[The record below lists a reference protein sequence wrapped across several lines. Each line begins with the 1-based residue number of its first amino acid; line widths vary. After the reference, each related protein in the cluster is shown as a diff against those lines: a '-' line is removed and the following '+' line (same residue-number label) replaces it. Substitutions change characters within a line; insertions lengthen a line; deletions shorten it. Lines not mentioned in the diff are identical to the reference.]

1 MDNDNARRKF
11 SADGVLLRARTN
23 SRDDNRTRNS
33 RRVNYLNHVCFWAI
47 ILSPSAAAAQ
57 VNATA
62 APSSVSNGSV
72 TNQAIQMLTGP
83 YPNANF
89 GGSIA
94 CQGPTFNLSPF
105 VTKSKS
111 YALPYN
117 PTLTT
122 PIYDTSDVNEDGVP
136 DNPGRVLYLDQRP
149 SNQKDSHALNFGISA
164 TISFPL
170 DGGIQER
177 CKAAADTQTALQRQV
192 LANKR
197 LDFELARLKNCGELA
212 QKGISF
218 HPKSQYF
225 VICSDVVLG
234 PVPGQKPIPH
244 VHRLRVSVPASTSA
258 QQGSVPAAK
267 SSVPIPIPVEP
278 FSRGS
283 SK

>member
-1 MDNDNARRKF
+1 M
-11 SADGVLLRARTN
+11 
-23 SRDDNRTRNS
+23 
-33 RRVNYLNHVCFWAI
+33 
-47 ILSPSAAAAQ
+47 
-57 VNATA
+57 
-62 APSSVSNGSV
+62 SNGSV

-111 YALPYN
+111 YALPYT

-122 PIYDTSDVNEDGVP
+122 PVYDTSDVNEDGVP
-136 DNPGRVLYLDQRP
+136 DNPGRVLYEDRRN

-177 CKAAADTQTALQRQV
+177 CKAAADTQTALQRQI

-218 HPKSQYF
+218 HPKSQYY

-234 PVPGQKPIPH
+234 PIPGQKPVPH
-244 VHRLRVSVPASTSA
+244 VHRLTVSK
-258 QQGSVPAAK
+258 PAAT
-267 SSVPIPIPVEP
+267 SSQPSSAPAVKPSAPIPIPVEP
-278 FSRGS
+278 FPRGAS
-283 SK
+283 Q

>member
-1 MDNDNARRKF
+1 
-11 SADGVLLRARTN
+11 
-23 SRDDNRTRNS
+23 
-33 RRVNYLNHVCFWAI
+33 
-47 ILSPSAAAAQ
+47 
-57 VNATA
+57 
-62 APSSVSNGSV
+62 V

-111 YALPYN
+111 YALPYT
-117 PTLTT
+117 PTLVT
-122 PIYDTSDVNEDGVP
+122 PVYDTSDVNQDGVP
-136 DNPGRVLYLDQRP
+136 DNPGRILYEDRRN

-177 CKAAADTQTALQRQV
+177 CKAAADTQTALQRQI

-234 PVPGQKPIPH
+234 PIPGQKPVPH
-244 VHRLRVSVPASTSA
+244 VHRLTVSK
-258 QQGSVPAAK
+258 PAAT
-267 SSVPIPIPVEP
+267 SSQPGSAPAVKPSAPTPIPVEP
-278 FSRGS
+278 FPRGAS
-283 SK
+283 Q

>member
-1 MDNDNARRKF
+1 
-11 SADGVLLRARTN
+11 
-23 SRDDNRTRNS
+23 
-33 RRVNYLNHVCFWAI
+33 
-47 ILSPSAAAAQ
+47 
-57 VNATA
+57 
-62 APSSVSNGSV
+62 
-72 TNQAIQMLTGP
+72 MLTGP

-117 PTLTT
+117 STVRTPYYDPT
-122 PIYDTSDVNEDGVP
+122 DKDEDGVP
-136 DNPGRVLYLDQRP
+136 DNPGNILYHQEIP
-149 SNQKDSHALNFGISA
+149 SGQKDSHALNFGISA

-177 CKAAADTQTALQRQV
+177 CKAAADTQTALQRQI

-244 VHRLRVSVPASTSA
+244 VHRLRVSVPASASES
-258 QQGSVPAAK
+258 QGSVPAAK
-267 SSVPIPIPVEP
+267 SSAPIPIPVEP